1 MCTGQNYIVIMY
13 IAIQYNSLHL
23 CSFILTLNRPTFGG
37 QFKFAYYSYG
47 DGSGTDPYFWG
58 EDYLDLMEL
67 EAEMEEDAG
76 ENSEYWFDAPE
87 FN

>member
-1 MCTGQNYIVIMY
+1 MQQSKYGTGGAIVRKKFRGYKPSRTCGQNV
-13 IAIQYNSLHL
+13 NCTDEEL
-23 CSFILTLNRPTFGG
+23 
-37 QFKFAYYSYG
+37 AYYSYG

-67 EAEMEEDAG
+67 EAEMEENAG
-76 ENSEYWFDAPE
+76 KNSEYWFDAPE